1 RGIPGRQ
8 PDIESYVN
16 EDFLDELSC
25 WLEQLGGPL
34 HLGEWKGNTRRRT
47 LQAEPPVPLMLVRR
61 AAGRWASI
69 WFDSDAT
76 PWATDLEWARA
87 VAAGIQREVRCS
99 VGGWE
104 EEQGEADADRWM
116 KVTVEGEEEFIWAQ
130 KP

>member
-1 RGIPGRQ
+1 MRQ
-8 PDIESYVN
+8 PDIEIYVK
-16 EDFLDELSC
+16 EDFLDELTN
-25 WLEQLGGPL
+25 WLEQQIGPL
-34 HLGEWKGNTRRRT
+34 QLGEWKGNTRRGT
-47 LQAEPPVPLMLVRR
+47 LQAAPPIPLMLVRR

-76 PWATDLEWARA
+76 PWATDLECARA